1 MKKLILALFIIFFS
15 SLLVQSQEK
24 KVPYGNNPATGKYY
38 ELRGI
43 KIYTEV
49 YGTGE
54 PLLVIHGNG
63 GSIADF
69 SLQIPYFEKNY
80 KVILADNRAQ
90 GKTRDNGDSLTYEM
104 MADDYDALLTAMGI
118 DSANVIGWSD
128 GGINS
133 LLLAIR
139 HPKKVKKMAFT
150 GANLVPDSTAV
161 YKDVAELVQP
171 MYENA
176 MKNKDKLS
184 SKTSWKLMKLLVEQ
198 PNIPLTDLQ
207 TIQCPTL
214 VIAGDH
220 DVIRVE
226 HTVQIFT
233 NIPKANLWILPNSG
247 HATPIAYKD
256 EFNAVVDRFF
266 KTTYR
271 EINSKARFY

>member
-1 MKKLILALFIIFFS
+1 MKKPILALIIIFFS
-15 SLLVQSQEK
+15 LLRIQAQEK

-38 ELRGI
+38 EVRGI

-49 YGTGE
+49 YGSGE

-69 SLQIPYFEKNY
+69 SHQIPYFEKNY

-90 GKTRDNGDSLTYEM
+90 GKTFDKGDSLTYEM

-150 GANLVPDSTAV
+150 GANLVPDSTA
-161 YKDVAELVQP
+161 ASTR
-171 MYENA
+171 M
-176 MKNKDKLS
+176 
-184 SKTSWKLMKLLVEQ
+184 
-198 PNIPLTDLQ
+198 
-207 TIQCPTL
+207 
-214 VIAGDH
+214 
-220 DVIRVE
+220 
-226 HTVQIFT
+226 
-233 NIPKANLWILPNSG
+233 
-247 HATPIAYKD
+247 
-256 EFNAVVDRFF
+256 
-266 KTTYR
+266 
-271 EINSKARFY
+271 